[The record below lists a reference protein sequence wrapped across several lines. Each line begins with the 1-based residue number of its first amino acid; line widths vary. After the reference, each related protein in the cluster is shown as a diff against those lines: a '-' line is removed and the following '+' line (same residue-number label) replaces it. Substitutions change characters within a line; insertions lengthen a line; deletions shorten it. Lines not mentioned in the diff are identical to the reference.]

1 MIEHQRKEKLAKYD
15 KYFKSFEYSRALDAA
30 LDVSVDRE
38 IDKLITSLIDH
49 RISQSVPLDGTCIS
63 YSADSDV

>member
-1 MIEHQRKEKLAKYD
+1 MQSHFNILFLLLIQDDYVIEHQRKEKLAKYD

-38 IDKLITSLIDH
+38 IDKLITSLID
-49 RISQSVPLDGTCIS
+49 LFD
-63 YSADSDV
+63 